1 MTQADATFGAEGTVK
16 TDFRSAEAGQFSVDA
31 GAKLTIVTVI
41 AGWDSAT
48 TTVAATPGENEET
61 DPELLARFYK
71 SRSRAATNC
80 VDGTLADVAGLTGVT
95 DVVALEN
102 RTDETDANGV
112 PPHSVNYIVEGGDN
126 AAVAKAIY
134 DNWPGTGLQ
143 GAVSVDVTRYSG
155 QTAAIKFDRPTAVDI
170 SAIIKIGRRENFIHV
185 DEDTVKAAIVALA
198 YKTGEWVYRSD
209 VSAAAGP

>member
-143 GAVSVDVTRYSG
+143 GRYRW
-155 QTAAIKFDRPTAVDI
+155 T
-170 SAIIKIGRRENFIHV
+170 
-185 DEDTVKAAIVALA
+185 
-198 YKTGEWVYRSD
+198 
-209 VSAAAGP
+209 